1 MTSSAERT
9 FNLSGKLDLIRTI
22 ALSEQGRRRYQ
33 VRLLGNGGD
42 GIMLEDNNGE
52 AIAQIFFNERSII
65 ILSRQ
70 GLIHQTST
78 SNFKASAVK

>member
-1 MTSSAERT
+1 
-9 FNLSGKLDLIRTI
+9 
-22 ALSEQGRRRYQ
+22 
-33 VRLLGNGGD
+33 
-42 GIMLEDNNGE
+42 MLEDNNGE

-78 SNFKASAVK
+78 SNFKALAVKKYTYT